1 MSGDFLPLFF
11 LYKSCPSV
19 HLTDNKVAKSTSSM
33 VILGSILQSLCI
45 FFLSEFIP
53 LKGSLRLLQKK
64 TKFTPLS
71 LILIYCTYC
80 SISLFLLEI
89 TYVIRAK
96 KCDILPYVCLFVPTL
111 TKKGEK
117 KSDFLTNFPQF
128 SKTINISDR

>member
-19 HLTDNKVAKSTSSM
+19 HLPDHKVAKRTSSM

-64 TKFTPLS
+64 NKVYSVESNPH
-71 LILIYCTYC
+71 ILY
-80 SISLFLLEI
+80 
-89 TYVIRAK
+89 
-96 KCDILPYVCLFVPTL
+96 IL
-111 TKKGEK
+111 
-117 KSDFLTNFPQF
+117 
-128 SKTINISDR
+128 

>member
-1 MSGDFLPLFF
+1 MVSGDFLPLFF

-19 HLTDNKVAKSTSSM
+19 HLTDHKVAKRTSSM

-45 FFLSEFIP
+45 FFLAEFIP

-71 LILIYCTYC
+71 LILIYCTCC

-96 KCDILPYVCLFVPTL
+96 KCDILPYVCSNANQKTREKIWLFNKFSTIF
-111 TKKGEK
+111 K
-117 KSDFLTNFPQF
+117 NF
-128 SKTINISDR
+128 